1 MFALVGATLLLGAC
15 QEDALVPE
23 SVVVPGN
30 EIQFGASAHF
40 QAGDEETRTVYG
52 DKVVDA
58 NGKGVIEVEWVP
70 GTDRIDIACPQ
81 AVGSKNSEYM
91 VKENKGETSDTIAD
105 NFSSSILTRISPVGL
120 QWSSSATHNF
130 YASYPSKS
138 QLLEKLEGVVA
149 PDYSKHFGL
158 SLAGEDHVL
167 RGYLPI
173 DQKPKGWTPEG
184 DGWVVEPDMTYAYMT
199 AKTVH
204 NSGNPS
210 TIGLEFESQV
220 TALEFQIVASDFED
234 NVLGEKFTF
243 LGVQLYH
250 ADGKDI
256 SGFFEYNYETSA
268 FAYNNT
274 QTGYEKVTT
283 TFGEDGL
290 VVPHTTGFVDVTLFL
305 LPGVTFNEANSGKLK
320 LTVIYKVG
328 ENPMVKTATLQKE
341 IQPKKK
347 YYFSNVKLPVVTTA
361 TGSTWFSALNPNT
374 LFSQVSLPIAGNV
387 FANTSYGAK
396 VANAQQTVDYETL
409 WMRGVRGFEFM
420 TQSHYTYTE
429 DFWGNIDETTPETA
443 TLADQHFVCD
453 ETVLSGSPTFG
464 TAFTTLAGHL
474 AANPNECLVFIMT
487 YQASNDGYSPKRYI
501 KQLLNYL
508 DGFVSNNTY
517 GFTKDNFVKITN
529 QTTVGDLKGNIGII
543 IRPGDDSRDDDG
555 GAGKTSTLE
564 LKSYGGVDW
573 SGNVMLIQDWG
584 TAFDVWDR
592 RYGGFARESSFKTV
606 YETYDQ
612 NVPEIENY
620 LWGISDNEGSYASLH
635 ANNNAFNYLGGGT
648 DYQGTFADKAT
659 PKKLAEFNYEHA
671 ITGSAG
677 KAYVQEWMRV
687 APIDETLNTVG
698 RYAYQSKGVKSGL
711 TDYTIFD
718 YGYLWVRWPESY
730 NEKKDA
736 IKGLFNK
743 SVKTR
748 GNADSDDLYIN
759 VLSGYYIDWYKSD
772 ESDEYHK
779 GMWPFKYQ
787 FDFSADRDN
796 GRTYNATITPSGQGK
811 GGNHTL
817 FSYDINKYVHGLLT
831 ATPGTAEGLT
841 QTGPWGMVVIDHI
854 GLTSYKNLGEATET
868 PVTDD
873 KSMELVNLIM
883 MNNFKF
889 PLATNTE
896 TVDEGDGSGDT
907 GGNGDPETPGTGGD
921 AGSAE

>member
-1 MFALVGATLLLGAC
+1 MNKYTKMFALVGATLLLGAC
-15 QEDALVPE
+15 QEDTLVPE

-52 DKVVDA
+52 DKEVNA
-58 NGKGVIEVEWVP
+58 NGTGLIEVEWLP
-70 GTDRIDIACPQ
+70 GEDRIDIACPQ
-81 AVGSKNSEYM
+81 AVGSTNSEYM
-91 VKENKGETSDTIAD
+91 VMENNGETNGTTAD
-105 NFSSSILTRISPVGL
+105 DFSSSTLTRISPVGL

-149 PDYSKHFGL
+149 PDYSQHFGL
-158 SLAGEDHVL
+158 SLDGEAHVL

-173 DQKPKGWTPEG
+173 DQKPKGWTKKG

-204 NSGNPS
+204 NSGDPS

-220 TALEFQIVASDFED
+220 TALEFQIVASDFEE
-234 NVLGEKFTF
+234 NVQSEEFTF

-250 ADGKDI
+250 ADGKNI
-256 SGFFEYNYETSA
+256 SGFFKYNYETNA
-268 FAYNNT
+268 FVYNNT
-274 QTGYEKVTT
+274 QTGYEKVSS

-305 LPGVTFNEANSGKLK
+305 LPGVTFNEDNSGKLK

-387 FANTSYGAK
+387 FSNTSYGVDLAH
-396 VANAQQTVDYETL
+396 AQQTVDYETL
-409 WMRGVRGFEFM
+409 WMRGVRGFEFV
-420 TQSHYTYTE
+420 TQTHYTYNNS
-429 DFWGNIDETTPETA
+429 WGNITDTTPKEA

-453 ETVLSGSPTFG
+453 EEVLSDSPTFG
-464 TAFTTLAGHL
+464 TAFTTLAGQL

-487 YQASNDGYSPKRYI
+487 YQASNDAYSPQRYI
-501 KQLLNYL
+501 NQLLNYL
-508 DGFVSNNTY
+508 DGFVSTNTY
-517 GFTKDNFVKITN
+517 GFTKDDFVQITN

-543 IRPGDDSRDDDG
+543 IRPGDDSRDDDN
-555 GAGKTSTLE
+555 GAGITKNLTLTSN
-564 LKSYGGVDW
+564 GGVDW

-592 RYGGFARESSFKTV
+592 RYGGFARESSYKTV
-606 YETYDQ
+606 YGNYDST
-612 NVPEIENY
+612 VPEIENY

-635 ANNNAFNYLGGGT
+635 ANNNAFNYLGGGA
-648 DYQGTFADKAT
+648 DYEGTFADKAT
-659 PKKLAEFNYEHA
+659 LKKLAEFNYEHA

-698 RYAYQSKGVKSGL
+698 RYAYQSARVYYLL
-711 TDYTIFD
+711 THIDD
-718 YGYLWVRWPESY
+718 GYLWVRWPESY

-743 SVKTR
+743 SVATR
-748 GNADSDDLYIN
+748 GNTDSDDLYIN
-759 VLSGYYIDWYKSD
+759 VLSGYYIDWYNSGD
-772 ESDEYHK
+772 YYK
-779 GMWPFKYQ
+779 GLWPFKYE
-787 FDFSADRDN
+787 FVFYAD
-796 GRTYNATITPSGQGK
+796 GRYGTYDATITPEGQGK

-817 FSYDINKYVHGLLT
+817 FSYDINKYVHGLLS

-841 QTGPWGMVVIDHI
+841 QVGPWGMVVIDHI
-854 GLTSYKNLGEATET
+854 GLTSYKKLGEATT
-868 PVTDD
+868 ITVKDD
-873 KSMELVNLIM
+873 KSMDLVNLIM

-889 PLATNTE
+889 PMATNTV
-896 TVDEGDGSGDT
+896 TADTGDGSGDT
-907 GGNGDPETPGTGGD
+907 GDNGDYETPDTGGD
-921 AGSAE
+921 KGSAD

>member
-15 QEDALVPE
+15 QEDTLVPE

-58 NGKGVIEVEWVP
+58 NGKGSIEVEWLP
-70 GTDRIDIACPQ
+70 GEDRIDIACPQ
-81 AVGSKNSEYM
+81 AVGSTNSEYKVM
-91 VKENKGETSDTIAD
+91 ENNGETNGTTAD
-105 NFSSSILTRISPVGL
+105 RFSSSILTRISPVGL

-149 PDYSKHFGL
+149 PEYSKHFGL
-158 SLAGEDHVL
+158 SLAGEAHVL
-167 RGYLPI
+167 RGYLPV
-173 DQKPKGWTPEG
+173 DQKPKGWTKKG

-204 NSGNPS
+204 NSGDPS

-220 TALEFQIVASDFED
+220 TALEFQIKASSFEE
-234 NVLGEKFTF
+234 NVPGESITF

-256 SGFFEYNYETSA
+256 SGFFEYNYETGA
-268 FAYNNT
+268 FVYNNT

-290 VVPHTTGFVDVTLFL
+290 VVPHTEGFVDVTLFL

-387 FANTSYGAK
+387 FANTTYGAG
-396 VANAQQTVDYETL
+396 VASAQQTVPYETL

-420 TQSHYTYTE
+420 TQTHYTNKTYPA
-429 DFWGNIDETTPETA
+429 DA

-453 ETVLSGSPTFG
+453 EKVLDVEEDSPTFG

-487 YQASNDGYSPKRYI
+487 YQASNDDYSPVSYI
-501 KQLLNYL
+501 NQLLNYL
-508 DGFVSNNTY
+508 DGFVSTNTY
-517 GFTKDNFVKITN
+517 GFTKDDFVKITN

-543 IRPGDDSRDDDG
+543 IRPGDDSRDDDD
-555 GAGKTSTLE
+555 GAGKTSTLT
-564 LKSYGGVDW
+564 LTSNGGVDW

-592 RYGGFARESSFKTV
+592 RYDGFARESTFKTHWGN
-606 YETYDQ
+606 YDD

-620 LWGISDNEGSYASLH
+620 LWGISNNASSYARLH
-635 ANNNAFNYLGGGT
+635 ADNNEFNYLGGGT
-648 DYQGTFADKAT
+648 DYVGTFADKAT
-659 PKKLAEFNYEHA
+659 PKKLPEFNYEHA
-671 ITGSAG
+671 ITGSTG

-698 RYAYQSKGVKSGL
+698 RYAYESYESYL
-711 TDYTIFD
+711 YAN
-718 YGYLWVRWPESY
+718 GYLWVRWPESY

-759 VLSGYYIDWYKSD
+759 VLSGYYIDWYN
-772 ESDEYHK
+772 SDEYNK
-779 GMWPFKYQ
+779 GMWPFKKQ
-787 FDFSADRDN
+787 FDFYTVGNLSGN
-796 GRTYNATITPSGQGK
+796 KHGTYIEPLGQGK

-854 GLTSYKNLGEATET
+854 GLTSYKKLGEATET
-868 PVTDD
+868 DATDD
-873 KSMELVNLIM
+873 KSMDLVNLIM

-889 PLATNTE
+889 PLATNTV
-896 TVDEGDGSGDT
+896 TADKGDGSGDT
-907 GGNGDPETPGTGGD
+907 GGNGDSETPDTGGD
-921 AGSAE
+921 TGSAD